1 MSAPIVKYS
10 RKGNVHTIDFGI
22 PAIDNIIIDY
32 DKIPEEQ
39 RAGLAKSL
47 LSAANLAC
55 YIATLGSAL
64 TARGANFTE
73 IDGIANIDLGHNEN
87 KQARV
92 TGINLDVKVAMDGE
106 DDSIFER
113 CQKIMKNGC
122 LVTGSVHEGI
132 HMTYKLEAEYD
143 D

>member
-1 MSAPIVKYS
+1 MSVPVVKYT

-22 PAIDNIIIDY
+22 PSIDNIVIDY

-64 TARGANFTE
+64 TARGANYTGIE
-73 IDGIANIDLGHNEN
+73 GIAHIDLGHNTN
-87 KQARV
+87 MQARV
-92 TGINLDVKVAMDGE
+92 TGINLDIKVEIDG
-106 DDSIFER
+106 DDDEIFER
-113 CQKIMKNGC
+113 CQKIMRNGC

-132 HMTYKLEAEYD
+132 HMTYNLNAEYND
-143 D
+143 